1 MNYNFY
7 LIFYIYLSN
16 GFFYQTIF
24 LEVYILKRDYIAI
37 VETLK
42 NEITF
47 GHYEVNQQLPTE
59 SELINR
65 FHSTRY
71 AVRKALTELQ
81 NEHLIYKIQGSGMFI
96 QDWNKKWQ
104 VNPKSKTIGLI
115 CTHIADYIFPKIISQ
130 IDTVIDPKGYSLLI
144 ANTHN
149 YPKTERSNLIK
160 MLDLQVAGLIVE
172 PSESAKPCQNADIYQ
187 RIAKSKIPLLFINA
201 EYPEFNFPA
210 ITNSD
215 RESEEELI
223 NYLLHKGHKN
233 ILGIFQTDDLQGVE
247 RMKGFIQA
255 YQNNDANL
263 ANSNLIMYSSHDS
276 FSIISK
282 KIDDYL
288 NSSQPPTAI
297 ACYNDELA
305 LLVTDKLK
313 KKNIRIPQDVSI
325 VGFDNF
331 DSAAYLNPS
340 LTTMNYQRTSVG
352 EEAGKGILAL
362 IDGKKFTSVVHHP
375 QLKLRDSVISLN
387 K

>member
-1 MNYNFY
+1 M
-7 LIFYIYLSN
+7 
-16 GFFYQTIF
+16 
-24 LEVYILKRDYIAI
+24 KRDYIAI
-37 VETLK
+37 VETLR

-47 GHYEVNQQLPTE
+47 GHYQVNQQLPTE
-59 SELINR
+59 NALMDR
-65 FHSTRY
+65 FQTTRY

-81 NEHLIYKIQGSGMFI
+81 NEHFIYKVQGSGMFI

-104 VNPKSKTIGLI
+104 VNPESKTIGLV

-130 IDTVIDPKGYSLLI
+130 IDTVIEPKGYSLLL

-160 MLDLQVAGLIVE
+160 MLDSQVAGLIVE
-172 PSESAKPCQNADIYQ
+172 PSESARPCQNADIYK

-201 EYPEFNFPA
+201 EYAEFNFPA

-215 RESEEELI
+215 RESEKELI
-223 NYLLHKGHKN
+223 SYLLKEGHRK

-247 RMKGFIQA
+247 RMNGFIQA
-255 YQNNDANL
+255 YQDQNFNL
-263 ANSNLIMYSSHDS
+263 ANSNLIMYGSHDS
-276 FSIISK
+276 FNVISK
-282 KIDDYL
+282 KIDVYL
-288 NSSQPPTAI
+288 NNSQMPTAI

-305 LLVTDKLK
+305 VLVTDKLK

>member
-1 MNYNFY
+1 M
-7 LIFYIYLSN
+7 
-16 GFFYQTIF
+16 
-24 LEVYILKRDYIAI
+24 KCDYIAI
-37 VETLK
+37 TETLK

-47 GHYEVNQQLPTE
+47 GHYQVNQQLPTE
-59 SELINR
+59 RELINR

-172 PSESAKPCQNADIYQ
+172 PSESAKPCQNADIYR

-263 ANSNLIMYSSHDS
+263 ANSNLIMFSSHDS
-276 FSIISK
+276 FSIISQ

-288 NSSQPPTAI
+288 TSSQPPTAI